1 VALQEVHRH
10 EAEDIAQ
17 LLSRHTGYSFAL
29 AVHSDDVGAGIE
41 SDVGIVY
48 NKETLKFSGSSGK
61 VATSPPAGESEP
73 TKTQVFAGFEERLLP
88 LAEPGVPVP
97 AVADVVLA
105 SVHFTTGRNWIDPG
119 KFSERAKAWVED
131 IANRMEQRFPG
142 SAMAAIAGDFNEPRC
157 AGSADPRGVTDFLGP
172 DLVDELD
179 LAPGPNR
186 ESITCNE
193 RPFWKALSARGFK
206 DSVLAANNTQ
216 ADLNA
221 QYRNGD
227 WQSGMRI
234 DHVFVKGSQVND
246 ASHDV
251 SCGESDPGAQQ
262 EQPRRF
268 RRNCTWLL
276 NAQRYSDHRLVW
288 SLNELGLR

>member
-1 VALQEVHRH
+1 MGYVPDAVALQEVHRH

-61 VATSPPAGESEP
+61 VATSPPAGES
-73 TKTQVFAGFEERLLP
+73 
-88 LAEPGVPVP
+88 

-105 SVHFTTGRNWIDPG
+105 SVHFTTGRTWNDPG
-119 KFSERAKAWVED
+119 KFSERAKVWVED
-131 IANRMEQRFPG
+131 IANRMGQRFPG
-142 SAMAAIAGDFNEPRC
+142 AAMAAIAGDFNEPRC

-186 ESITCNE
+186 EPITCNE

-206 DSVLAANNTQ
+206 DSVLVANNTQ

-251 SCGESDPGAQQ
+251 SCGESDPDAQR
-262 EQPRRF
+262 EQPHQF
-268 RRNCTWLL
+268 RQNCTWLL

-288 SLNELGLR
+288 SLNELALR